1 MNEIIGSVAVFA
13 ILSTASFGVMW
24 LCPKLPARHR
34 DDETNAIVR
43 LIANIFAIMTSLVFG
58 LMINSSKGAYETI
71 DRSVHSYATQI
82 ILLDRS
88 LRTYGLGAVDA
99 RQSLKDYLAAAIG
112 SPERAGQAP
121 GSKLAEQ
128 RLISIGDQLAAIQP
142 KDEYHLSL
150 TTDAQRQYRQIVE
163 QRWSIVEQS
172 EGIIPTPLIVMLIAW
187 LTLIFASFGYR
198 APFNTV
204 IATMFI
210 VSAALMAASIYLV
223 LDMDIPFAG
232 VIQISD
238 APLRRALV
246 QLEL

>member
-1 MNEIIGSVAVFA
+1 MNEIVGSIAVFV
-13 ILSTASFGVMW
+13 ILCSASFGVMW

-34 DDETNAIVR
+34 DDETNTIVR

-58 LMINSSKGAYETI
+58 LMINSSKGTYETI

-99 RQSLKDYLAAAIG
+99 RKSLKDYLAAAIE
-112 SPERAGQAP
+112 SPDRANRAP

-128 RLISIGDQLAAIQP
+128 RLVGIGDQLAAIQP
-142 KDEYHLSL
+142 RDDFHLSL
-150 TTDAQRQYRQIVE
+150 ITDAQRQYRQIVE
-163 QRWSIVEQS
+163 QRWSIIEQS
-172 EGIIPTPLIVMLIAW
+172 EGIIPRPLIVMLIAW

-198 APFNTV
+198 APFNPV
-204 IATMFI
+204 IAGMFI
-210 VSAALMAASIYLV
+210 ISSGLMAASIYLV

-232 VIQISD
+232 AIQISD
-238 APLRRALV
+238 MPLERALA